1 MLFLAFPN
9 GLLISQSIGCKDT
22 RQSSRTF
29 TFLCRASQISHLIE
43 KKADIFLKR
52 VSCSKN
58 AFIDLCGCIFH
69 YGRCT
74 KIQAP
79 LAFSVLESLMIANSC
94 PHHVQ
99 KRRTNTLYFPWNNP
113 GMRQSPL
120 FSSTPPFVTL
130 FKAFLLQYWRG
141 FFRFIG
147 IFSLMQVIASCV
159 SRLAQ
164 LATLPGQLTGGS
176 NRC

>member
-1 MLFLAFPN
+1 MASMLVFLNKDTAALASQTNPQGIELYSYAKVFFWFAWLFVCSFRLRNMATDQVNQNQELVQANSTRVKMLFLAFPN

-58 AFIDLCGCIFH
+58 GFIDLCGCIFH

-74 KIQAP
+74 KI
-79 LAFSVLESLMIANSC
+79 
-94 PHHVQ
+94 
-99 KRRTNTLYFPWNNP
+99 
-113 GMRQSPL
+113 
-120 FSSTPPFVTL
+120 
-130 FKAFLLQYWRG
+130 
-141 FFRFIG
+141 
-147 IFSLMQVIASCV
+147 
-159 SRLAQ
+159 
-164 LATLPGQLTGGS
+164 
-176 NRC
+176 